1 MFKRILFIGLGGA
14 GQRHLRIISGILP
27 NAELIAYR
35 QLEKTPLLN
44 PDFSVNSDSTL
55 ESKYKIGIYHD
66 LNDAYKR
73 KPDLVIIST
82 PTSLHCEHIIRASNE
97 GAAII
102 VEKPGSI
109 NHLEAS
115 KVSEILKKNNTRFLI
130 SFQRRF
136 HPLVIKLKELL
147 EKKGI
152 DKINY
157 IDVKVSSYVPAWH
170 PYEDY
175 KKLYACKSLLGGGV
189 LLTESHEI
197 DFIIWLFGLPDSVM
211 SKISSRQ
218 ELSLDV
224 EDSAL
229 ISLDYARFKVNIEL
243 DFMSKNRERSIDVT
257 SGSES
262 YFLNLESQTLTFI
275 NNEGATSIDEIIISN
290 DSMFENQFNYFM
302 NSNNSSSYSDA
313 LVNNLTLIDW
323 CKNKN
328 ISV

>member
-1 MFKRILFIGLGGA
+1 
-14 GQRHLRIISGILP
+14 
-27 NAELIAYR
+27 
-35 QLEKTPLLN
+35 
-44 PDFSVNSDSTL
+44 
-55 ESKYKIGIYHD
+55 
-66 LNDAYKR
+66 
-73 KPDLVIIST
+73 
-82 PTSLHCEHIIRASNE
+82 
-97 GAAII
+97 
-102 VEKPGSI
+102 
-109 NHLEAS
+109 
-115 KVSEILKKNNTRFLI
+115 
-130 SFQRRF
+130 
-136 HPLVIKLKELL
+136 
-147 EKKGI
+147 
-152 DKINY
+152 
-157 IDVKVSSYVPAWH
+157 
-170 PYEDY
+170 
-175 KKLYACKSLLGGGV
+175 
-189 LLTESHEI
+189 
-197 DFIIWLFGLPDSVM
+197 M

-275 NNEGATSIDEIIISN
+275 NNEGTTSIDEIIISN

>member
-1 MFKRILFIGLGGA
+1 MIG
-14 GQRHLRIISGILP
+14 
-27 NAELIAYR
+27 
-35 QLEKTPLLN
+35 K
-44 PDFSVNSDSTL
+44 
-55 ESKYKIGIYHD
+55 
-66 LNDAYKR
+66 
-73 KPDLVIIST
+73 
-82 PTSLHCEHIIRASNE
+82 
-97 GAAII
+97 
-102 VEKPGSI
+102 
-109 NHLEAS
+109 
-115 KVSEILKKNNTRFLI
+115 KKNNTRFLI

-275 NNEGATSIDEIIISN
+275 NNEGTTSIDEIIISN